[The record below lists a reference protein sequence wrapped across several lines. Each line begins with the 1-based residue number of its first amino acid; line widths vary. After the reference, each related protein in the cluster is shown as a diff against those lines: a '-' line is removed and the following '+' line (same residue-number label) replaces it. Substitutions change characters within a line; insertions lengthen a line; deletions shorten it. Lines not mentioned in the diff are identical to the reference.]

1 MDVRISERGKALPA
15 SPIRKLK
22 PYADA
27 AIARGVK
34 VFNVNIGQ
42 PDIHTPPKFME
53 MMKKFDNPVLA
64 YGPAQGLD
72 TYVEQ
77 LSAYYRRLGFSFSKD
92 EIVVTQG
99 GSEALLMAFSVVC
112 DPGDEILIPEPFY
125 TNYNGFAVIAQ
136 CNVVPVLTKAEDG
149 FHLPPKEVFE
159 KAITPRTKAIVVCSP
174 NNPTGTVFSRDEIA
188 MVCDLAKEHGLFIIS
203 DEAYRE
209 FIYDGEQY
217 VSPLHFPEVAD
228 RTILVDSISKRFSS
242 CGARIGNLC
251 TSNKAV
257 YGAALRFAMTRLCP
271 ATVSQ
276 HMALASLDV
285 YDEYV
290 AACRDEFRLRRDTVM
305 EVLSWDPRILCKMP
319 RGAFYV
325 IARLPI
331 DDADDFAIY
340 MMERFQSN
348 GETTLVAPA
357 GGFYATPGMGKQ
369 EIRIAFV
376 LSAEKMR
383 RATEVLLEGMDA
395 YRIYKGLK

>member
-1 MDVRISERGKALPA
+1 MDVRVSNRGISLPA

-27 AIARGVK
+27 AVARGMK
-34 VFNVNIGQ
+34 VYNVNIGQ
-42 PDIHTPPKFME
+42 PDIHTPPRFME
-53 MMKKFDNPVLA
+53 MMKTFENPVLA

-72 TYVEQ
+72 TYIEQ
-77 LSAYYRRLGFSFSKD
+77 LSAYYKRHGFNFAKD
-92 EIVVTQG
+92 QIVVTQG

-112 DPGDEILIPEPFY
+112 DVGDEILIPEPFY
-125 TNYNGFAVIAQ
+125 TNYNGFAVVAQ
-136 CNVVPVLTKAEDG
+136 CTVVPVLTKAEEG
-149 FHLPPKEVFE
+149 FHLPPREVFE

-188 MVCDLAKEHGLFIIS
+188 MVCDLAKTHGLFVIS

-209 FIYDGEQY
+209 FLYDGEQY

-251 TSNKAV
+251 TANKEV
-257 YGAALRFAMTRLCP
+257 YAAALRFAMTRLCP

-276 HMALASLDV
+276 HMALASMEV
-285 YDEYV
+285 YEEYV
-290 AACRDEFRLRRDTVM
+290 AACREEFRRRRDV
-305 EVLSWDPRILCKMP
+305 VLDVLAKDPRILARPP

-325 IARLPI
+325 IAKLPI
-331 DDADDFAIY
+331 DDADEFAIF
-340 MMERFQSN
+340 MMEKFSSN
-348 GETTLVAPA
+348 GETTLIAPA
-357 GGFYATPGMGKQ
+357 GGFYATPGLGKD

-376 LSAEKMR
+376 LNADKMR
-383 RATEVLLEGMDA
+383 RATEVLLEGMEA
-395 YRIYKGLK
+395 YRQMKGIK

>member
-1 MDVRISERGKALPA
+1 MEVRVSQRGNSLPA

-27 AIARGVK
+27 AIARGIK
-34 VFNVNIGQ
+34 IYNVNIGQ
-42 PDIHTPPKFME
+42 PDIHTPPRFME
-53 MMKKFDNPVLA
+53 MMKTFENPVLA

-72 TYVEQ
+72 SYVEQ
-77 LSAYYRRLGFSFSKD
+77 LSAYYKRVGFDFGKN
-92 EIVVTQG
+92 EIVTTQG

-112 DPGDEILIPEPFY
+112 DVDDEIIIPEPFY
-125 TNYNGFAVIAQ
+125 TNYNGFAVVAQ
-136 CNVVPVLTKAEDG
+136 CKVVPVLTRAEDG

-174 NNPTGTVFSRDEIA
+174 NNPTGTVFTRAEIA
-188 MVCDLAKEHGLFIIS
+188 MLCELAKERGLFLIS

-209 FIYDGEQY
+209 FVYDGEEY

-242 CGARIGNLC
+242 CGARVGNLC
-251 TSNKAV
+251 TKNKEV
-257 YGAALRFAMTRLCP
+257 YNAALRFAMTRLCP

-276 HMALASLDV
+276 YMALASMEI

-290 AACRDEFRLRRDTVM
+290 AACREQFLARRDVVL
-305 EVLSWDPRILCKMP
+305 EVLAKDPRILAKPP

-325 IARLPI
+325 IAKLPV
-331 DDADDFAIY
+331 DDADKFAIF
-340 MMERFQSN
+340 MMEKFDSK

-357 GGFYATPGMGKQ
+357 GGFYATPGMGKD

-376 LSAEKMR
+376 LDPDKMR
-383 RATEVLLEGMDA
+383 RATEILLEGIEA
-395 YRIYKGLK
+395 YNNQ

>member
-1 MDVRISERGKALPA
+1 MDVTISQRGRALPA

-34 VFNVNIGQ
+34 VYNVNIGQ
-42 PDIHTPPKFME
+42 PDIHTPPRFME
-53 MMKKFDNPVLA
+53 KMKTFDNPVLA

-72 TYVEQ
+72 TYVDL
-77 LSAYYRRLGFSFSKD
+77 LSAYYKRIGFNFAKD
-92 EIVVTQG
+92 QIVVTQG
-99 GSEALLMAFSVVC
+99 GSEALLMAFSVIC
-112 DPGDEILIPEPFY
+112 DPGDEIIVPEPFY
-125 TNYNGFAVIAQ
+125 TNYNGFAVVAQ
-136 CNVVPVLTKAEDG
+136 CKVVPVLTKAEDG
-149 FHLPPKEVFE
+149 FHLPPREVFE
-159 KAITPRTKAIVVCSP
+159 KAITPRTKAIIVCSP
-174 NNPTGTVFSRDEIA
+174 NNPTGTVFTRDEIA
-188 MVCDLAKEHGLFIIS
+188 MVCDLAKKHGLFIIS

-209 FIYDGEQY
+209 FLYDGEQY

-251 TSNKAV
+251 TANKEV
-257 YGAALRFAMTRLCP
+257 YGAALRFAMARLCP

-276 HMALASLDV
+276 HMALASLDI

-290 AACRDEFRLRRDTVM
+290 ASCREQFKARRDVVL
-305 EVLSWDPRILCKMP
+305 EVLGKDPRILCKPP
-319 RGAFYV
+319 RGAFYI

-331 DDADDFAIY
+331 DDADEFAIY
-340 MMERFQSN
+340 MMEKFQSG

-357 GGFYATPGMGKQ
+357 GGFYATPGLGKN

-376 LSAEKMR
+376 LTPEKMR
-383 RATEVLLEGMDA
+383 RACELLLEGMEA
-395 YRIYKGLK
+395 YRKSKGLQ